1 VKKKLKKS
9 TWEGKLRICIG
20 HDEFERLQVPYS
32 VYMINILNILGEFLP
47 GRVSCE
53 NAQPKMSS
61 RAIPPTTEEAGP
73 RMRIRRI
80 IFREKYMATAVYVIM
95 KICE

>member
-1 VKKKLKKS
+1 MSARDHKCH
-9 TWEGKLRICIG
+9 T
-20 HDEFERLQVPYS
+20 P
-32 VYMINILNILGEFLP
+32 VYMTNILNILGEFLP

-61 RAIPPTTEEAGP
+61 SAIPPTTEEAGP

-80 IFREKYMATAVYVIM
+80 IFREKYMATAVYDIM
-95 KICE
+95 KIFEYDRPKKRLANPTGPK